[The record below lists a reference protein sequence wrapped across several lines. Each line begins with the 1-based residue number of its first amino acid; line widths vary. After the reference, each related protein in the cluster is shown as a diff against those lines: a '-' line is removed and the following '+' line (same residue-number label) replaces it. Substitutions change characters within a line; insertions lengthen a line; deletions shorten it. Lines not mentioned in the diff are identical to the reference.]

1 MKRNLLILAFV
12 LFTTTGCVQFDVQ
25 KSLSITNDTLPQFT
39 DGNLQLLASDE
50 QRQKAKDRA
59 NELLAEELSLQSAIE
74 VALLN
79 SPSVQAMLS
88 EYWADSSGIAMS
100 GSIPNPVFE
109 FGRLTSDTDLEI
121 ERMLSIGLLD
131 LIRLPV
137 LKRKAELKLDANRL
151 MLSSNVVEHI
161 TDVRKAWINAV
172 AEQQLS
178 TYAEQVFSSAEASAK
193 LAANMQAIG
202 NFNALSRAR
211 QQVFYAN
218 AATSLTTSR
227 HAALSARE
235 GLIRALGLDSAQA
248 TSLKLPERL
257 LDLPDNPIS
266 ADEVSSVATDN
277 RLDVRMGLADLRAA
291 SYAQGLSV
299 FSEATDIEIAGISET
314 VWREEERESANGFEV
329 GIELPIFK
337 SISKIRDQ
345 MNAKTLS
352 AANRLENT
360 TRSASSHLKEAYS
373 GYRSGYDLAS
383 HYRDEIVPLQQLI
396 SEENLLNYNGMI
408 IGVFELLADS
418 RAQIEAVQSS
428 IQATRQ
434 FWIADAALR
443 SSMVG
448 KPMATTIAM
457 SEGAG
462 TSGGE
467 EH

>member
-1 MKRNLLILAFV
+1 
-12 LFTTTGCVQFDVQ
+12 
-25 KSLSITNDTLPQFT
+25 
-39 DGNLQLLASDE
+39 
-50 QRQKAKDRA
+50 
-59 NELLAEELSLQSAIE
+59 
-74 VALLN
+74 
-79 SPSVQAMLS
+79 
-88 EYWADSSGIAMS
+88 
-100 GSIPNPVFE
+100 
-109 FGRLTSDTDLEI
+109 
-121 ERMLSIGLLD
+121 
-131 LIRLPV
+131 
-137 LKRKAELKLDANRL
+137 
-151 MLSSNVVEHI
+151 MLSSNV
-161 TDVRKAWINAV
+161 
-172 AEQQLS
+172 
-178 TYAEQVFSSAEASAK
+178 ASAK

-383 HYRDEIVPLQQLI
+383 HYR
-396 SEENLLNYNGMI
+396 YNGMI